1 MFDSNLI
8 KNADKLFDVFICGEI
23 LVDIIEDYDGHAH
36 RLFGG
41 SPANIAINTTQLG
54 LKTALFSAV
63 SQDDM
68 GASLKQTLEFYHVNT
83 TYLSVVKEP
92 QSYVK
97 LKQTDATP
105 VPVFFRG
112 SDFLLYTNNVVLDA
126 VAKSKIFH
134 FSYWPLTREPSKTT
148 ILNLIKEAKKNQTLV
163 AFDPNIHEA
172 LQSGDSLSPIALE
185 TLLKDVDIIKP
196 SLDDAARLFGP
207 GLTKEE
213 YMTSFEKL
221 DIPLIL
227 MTLGREGVY
236 VSALKERTLFP
247 SKALEVV
254 DATGAGDAFWS
265 GLYSGLIEGLSL
277 LDVISLAQEVSA
289 RVLKALG
296 AITVLPHYK
305 HILEGENS

>member
-8 KNADKLFDVFICGEI
+8 KNANKLFDVFICGEI
-23 LVDIIEDYDGHAH
+23 LVDIIEDYEGNDH

-54 LKTALFSAV
+54 LKTALFSV
-63 SQDDM
+63 LSQDDM
-68 GASLKQTLEFYHVNT
+68 GVSLKQTLEFYHVDT
-83 TYLSVVKEP
+83 TYLSIVKEP

-105 VPVFFRG
+105 IPIFFRG
-112 SDFLLYTNNVVLDA
+112 SDFLLNTSDGVLDA
-126 VAKSKIFH
+126 VSKSKIFH
-134 FSYWPLTREPSKTT
+134 FSYWPMTREPSKTT
-148 ILNLIKEAKKNQTLV
+148 VLNLIQEAKKYQTLV

-172 LQSGDSLSPIALE
+172 LQSEDSLSPMALE
-185 TLLKDVDIIKP
+185 NLLYDVDIIKP

-207 GLTKEE
+207 GLSKED
-213 YMTSFEKL
+213 YMTRFENFN
-221 DIPLIL
+221 IPLIL
-227 MTLGREGVY
+227 MTLGKEGVY
-236 VSALKERTLFP
+236 VSALKERTLFA
-247 SKALEVV
+247 SKALEVI

-277 LDVISLAQEVSA
+277 PDVIALAQEVSA

-305 HILEGENS
+305 HILEGES